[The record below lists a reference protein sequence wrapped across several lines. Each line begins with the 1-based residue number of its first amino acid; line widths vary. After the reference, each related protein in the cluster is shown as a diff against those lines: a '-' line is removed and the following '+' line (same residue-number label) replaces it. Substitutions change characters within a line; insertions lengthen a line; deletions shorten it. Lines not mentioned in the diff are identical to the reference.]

1 MKRFA
6 TLIAMFGLLAS
17 PALATPEFQKE
28 WKSHYL
34 PEDVDPVFKA
44 AAGKA
49 ACNVCHVKEA
59 KKTERNEYG
68 KAVSEF
74 LKKEKFTKDWIK
86 ANPEEAKKL
95 ILEGLEKA
103 GEKKSSDGK
112 TFDEKIKAGTLPAT
126 DSGVSSKA
134 LTEN

>member
-34 PEDVDPVFKA
+34 PEGGNPAFKA

-49 ACNVCHVKEA
+49 GCNVCHVKREGA

-103 GEKKSSDGK
+103 GEKKSSDGM

-126 DSGVSSKA
+126 DSG
-134 LTEN
+134 L